1 MRRIKSITLYRD
13 RDIRLETLPVVTF
26 FQSCGIHVYVQDVIS
41 MDEYTK
47 NNCTTTQVSD
57 LSSSRVY
64 TKLYNTTD
72 FSIAIRSP
80 LHPLKYSDHIIS
92 DKYVELNYVVGEA
105 VSELIDHIME
115 SMLDSIYEQIDKCD
129 DSDTVILDYLAEALR
144 DTVEIRCTAY
154 YLLTRTPQ
162 FFDVI
167 ELYNN
172 TAFFSIANTECT
184 NQLDKLGQTLTN
196 PNDQGLRGLE
206 SFLPWK
212 CLIEGL
218 KYRSEIISR
227 IFNPNS
233 PSELFKFEPKFAIT
247 HNEFINW
254 LSYGNYSYL
263 PPDFM
268 YENCITLH
276 SDTDAYGI
284 PDKEMMCGDM
294 DYWEELYQQARDH
307 WRKCTNYTID
317 ASFRIAKSYQ
327 KDMYGPGNIS
337 IRLSGKRSAVAWY
350 QEYLDKIESDFEKG
364 NITWI
369 ELYQIFVAIKHL
381 ITMSSEDNKEF
392 EFGWIPEL
400 GCNLNDVA
408 MKKIS
413 KYLTSYNIDQFDSNV
428 IINAITLRYTKGLP
442 TYTIYKKGLYK

>member
-26 FQSCGIHVYVQDVIS
+26 FQSCGVHVYVQDTIS
-41 MDEYTK
+41 MDEYIK
-47 NNCTTTQVSD
+47 NNCTTTQVSN

-64 TKLYNTTD
+64 TKLYNRTD
-72 FSIAIRSP
+72 FSIVIHSS
-80 LHPLKYSDHIIS
+80 LHSLKYSDHIIN
-92 DKYVELNYVVGEA
+92 DKYVELNYLIDKNVF
-105 VSELIDHIME
+105 ELIDHIL
-115 SMLDSIYEQIDKCD
+115 MLMVDSIDEQINKYD
-129 DSDTVILDYLAEALR
+129 DSDTGIPSYLREAFQ
-144 DTVEIRCTAY
+144 DTMEMSCTVDW
-154 YLLTRTPQ
+154 LMLRTPQ

-172 TAFFSIANTECT
+172 TAFFSIANTECI
-184 NQLDKLGQTLTN
+184 NQLDKLTQTLIN
-196 PNDQGLRGLE
+196 PNDQGLRGVE

-233 PSELFKFEPKFAIT
+233 PSELFKFEPKFAID

-284 PDKEMMCGDM
+284 PDKEMMYGDM
-294 DYWEELYQQARDH
+294 DYCEELYQQARDH

-327 KDMYGPGNIS
+327 KDMYGPGDIS
-337 IRLSGKRSAVAWY
+337 IRLSGKRSAATWY

-369 ELYQIFVAIKHL
+369 ELYQIFASIKHL
-381 ITMSSEDNKEF
+381 IAMSSEDNKGF

-400 GCNLNDVA
+400 GYNLNDVA

>member
-1 MRRIKSITLYRD
+1 MRRIRSITLYRD

-26 FQSCGIHVYVQDVIS
+26 FQSCGVHVYVQDAIS
-41 MDEYTK
+41 MDEYIK

-72 FSIAIRSP
+72 FSIIIHSS
-80 LHPLKYSDHIIS
+80 LHPLECSDHIIN
-92 DKYVELNYVVGEA
+92 DKYVEMNYAVGKNAFE
-105 VSELIDHIME
+105 VIDHILNL
-115 SMLDSIYEQIDKCD
+115 MLASIDEQINKYE
-129 DSDTVILDYLAEALR
+129 DSDTGIPSYLREAFQDTMEMSCTTDYLML
-144 DTVEIRCTAY
+144 
-154 YLLTRTPQ
+154 RTPQ

-172 TAFFSIANTECT
+172 TAFFSIANTECI
-184 NQLDKLGQTLTN
+184 NQLDKLTQTLTN

-227 IFNPNS
+227 VFNPNS
-233 PSELFKFEPKFAIT
+233 TSELFKFEPKFAIT

-254 LSYGNYSYL
+254 LSYGNYSHL

-294 DYWEELYQQARDH
+294 DYWEGLYQEARDH
-307 WRKCTNYTID
+307 WRKCTRYTID

-327 KDMYGPGNIS
+327 KDMYGPEHIS
-337 IRLSGKRSAVAWY
+337 IRLSRKRSAATWY
-350 QEYLDKIESDFEKG
+350 QEYLDKIKSDFEKG
-364 NITWI
+364 NITLI
-369 ELYQIFVAIKHL
+369 ELYHIYVAMKHL
-381 ITMSSEDNKEF
+381 SSVTYEDNQEF
-392 EFGWIPEL
+392 EFDWTPEL
-400 GCNLNDVA
+400 EIRSSTI
-408 MKKIS
+408 MRKIN
-413 KYLTSYNIDQFDSNV
+413 KYLTSYNIDQFDSND
-428 IINAITLRYTKGLP
+428 IINAIILRYDKEFAVDR
-442 TYTIYKKGLYK
+442 IDNDES